1 MDINKYIA
9 SGILEDYVLGLIPP
23 AEVQAIEKN
32 LLQYPELKV
41 ELNKIEDALA
51 TYAQAKAK
59 PMPAG
64 LSKQILQ
71 SIDNLEGNTQSD
83 AANST
88 TKPAASKNPSSML
101 PIALGIALLG
111 SLLGSF
117 YLYQQQQ
124 NLQTQLV
131 TAETQ
136 NANLN
141 NQLTTLQLDCDQDI
155 QQLQNEN
162 AILKNAAYQ
171 RVQMM
176 GTPTKAPDA
185 IAAVYYNTTDNKTYL
200 DIGSLPPAPTDKD
213 YQLWAI
219 VDGQPTDMKVIDMAL
234 AANGLLDVTHINNAQ
249 AFAVTLETKG
259 GNPSPNLEELYVIG
273 NV

>member
-23 AEVQAIEKN
+23 TEAQAVEKN

-41 ELNKIEDALA
+41 ELGKIEDALA

-59 PMPAG
+59 PMPVG

-83 AANST
+83 TANSAA
-88 TKPAASKNPSSML
+88 KPAASKNTSNTLS
-101 PIALGIALLG
+101 IALGITLLS

-117 YLYQQQQ
+117 YFYQQQQ

-131 TAETQ
+131 TVETQ
-136 NANLN
+136 STNLN
-141 NQLTTLQLDCDQDI
+141 NQLTTLQLACDQNI
-155 QQLQNEN
+155 QQLQEEN
-162 AILKNAAYQ
+162 AILKNPTYQ
-171 RVQMM
+171 RIQLN
-176 GTPTKAPDA
+176 GTPKAQNA
-185 IAAVYYNTTDNKTYL
+185 IAMVHYNTITDKTYL
-200 DIGSLPPAPTDKD
+200 DIGSLPAAPADKD

-219 VDGQPTDMKVIDMAL
+219 IDGQPTDMKVIDMVL
-234 AANGLLDVTHINNAQ
+234 AANGLLEVAHINNVQ